1 MKTLAKK
8 ALSHKSVYNTF
19 PKRNIFSVAA
29 KLSQTSSARI
39 PSQIVKEYS
48 KRMMSGSSV
57 EKINE
62 TNN

>member
-8 ALSHKSVYNTF
+8 VLSQKALYNTF
-19 PKRNIFSVAA
+19 PNRNIFSVAS
-29 KLSQTSSARI
+29 KLSQASSARI
-39 PSQIVKEYS
+39 PPQIFQEYS